1 MKVKTTLLTAGVL
14 VASLMAA
21 SPAVLAERHGKHHQ
35 NGKWDKQELCENFRE
50 GKGPFNREERRAERE
65 TYRAE
70 MADRLKLN
78 EEQRQIWA
86 EIHQERQIKQEKRMN
101 QWQEKM
107 QQRCSNS
114 GKQDKE

>member
-21 SPAVLAERHGKHHQ
+21 SPAVLAERHGKHNQ

-50 GKGPFNREERRAERE
+50 GKGPFNREE
-65 TYRAE
+65 
-70 MADRLKLN
+70 
-78 EEQRQIWA
+78 QRQIWA
-86 EIHQERQIKQEKRMN
+86 EIHQERQAKQEKRMN

>member
-1 MKVKTTLLTAGVL
+1 
-14 VASLMAA
+14 
-21 SPAVLAERHGKHHQ
+21 
-35 NGKWDKQELCENFRE
+35 
-50 GKGPFNREERRAERE
+50 
-65 TYRAE
+65 

>member
-21 SPAVLAERHGKHHQ
+21 SPAVLAERHGKHNQ

-86 EIHQERQIKQEKRMN
+86 EIHQERQAKQEKRMN